1 MRISDWSSDVC
12 SSDLI
17 FGWFAAAG
25 GKIISWSQDDD
36 AKSASIDGLTFWRC
50 GPHPEH
56 GIVIDNLSAFRFRG
70 RVLAVQNSV
79 GGATG
84 ISAFYDTRRPSPKV
98 SIDAIVEPRGAYGCS
113 SEGRRLG
120 KALINHGRT

>member
-1 MRISDWSSDVC
+1 MRWLGDGDCTPI
-12 SSDLI
+12 I

-56 GIVIDNLSAFRFRG
+56 GIVIDNMSAFRFRG
-70 RVLAVQNSV
+70 RVLVVQNSD
-79 GGATG
+79 GGDRKG
-84 ISAFYDTRRPSPKV
+84 DGSGK
-98 SIDAIVEPRGAYGCS
+98 GWL
-113 SEGRRLG
+113 GRVDLG
-120 KALINHGRT
+120 GRCD